1 MFGLAFKLDVEIDDN
16 IEILKH
22 KRHFNTVDW
31 TLLKK
36 SVGMNN
42 VKDRLKNFK
51 NLQFEEIEEEAKVD
65 FAVDNMDHLKKLN
78 LEIKKIEITDSEA
91 SEEEDMGPEKRPVIK
106 KITNI
111 NMMQDSSKT
120 FKGMRKKDMKHI
132 LGNK

>member
-31 TLLKK
+31 GLLKK
-36 SVGMNN
+36 SVGMND

-51 NLQFEEIEEEAKVD
+51 SLQFDDNEDEAKLD

-78 LEIKKIEITDSEA
+78 SEIKKMEQEHSND
-91 SEEEDMGPEKRPVIK
+91 EE
-106 KITNI
+106 
-111 NMMQDSSKT
+111 
-120 FKGMRKKDMKHI
+120 
-132 LGNK
+132 